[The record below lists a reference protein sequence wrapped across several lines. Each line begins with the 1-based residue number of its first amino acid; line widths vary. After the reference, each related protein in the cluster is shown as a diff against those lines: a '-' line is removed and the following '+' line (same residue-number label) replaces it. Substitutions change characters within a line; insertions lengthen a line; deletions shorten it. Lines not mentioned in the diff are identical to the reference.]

1 MLALLFLDVQFIPC
15 TLGASLYFW
24 FSLTEVSTPFL
35 NYNWFF
41 LKADF
46 SKELWKKNGYLLL
59 LTFGMRWVVTMTSI
73 PLTGWFVRTHVDGLV
88 AQVKDPSVVYA
99 YLGFFS
105 LGVAG
110 MVFLN
115 SYWYSLLLGK
125 AFRAIKD
132 DKKVN

>member
-1 MLALLFLDVQFIPC
+1 MSLF
-15 TLGASLYFW
+15 FW
-24 FSLTEVSTPFL
+24 FSLTEISTPFL

-59 LTFGMRWVVTMTSI
+59 LTFGVRWVVTMVSV
-73 PLTGWFVRTHVDGLV
+73 PLTWWYMKTHTEGLLG
-88 AQVKDPSVVYA
+88 QVKDQTMIYA
-99 YLGFFS
+99 YLTFFTI
-105 LGVAG
+105 GVAG

-125 AFRAIKD
+125 AYRAITQ
-132 DKKVN
+132 DKKVD